1 MILSQTEVLMTQL
14 LFPPRAV
21 LTAIALLAFAAAP
34 SQGPRAAAQDGGTP
48 APVSIDDFE
57 SYTVGT
63 FPEEWIFVT
72 RDKEI
77 KSYKEA
83 EEPGE
88 TIKVMEQ
95 DGNQFV
101 RFIIEDEAV
110 RYSRRNGED
119 FTWNLQ
125 KHPRLQWQWR
135 ALHLPEGASERD
147 KNDSGAA
154 LYVTFGSDWLG
165 RPKSIKYTYSS
176 TLPVGTVVS
185 FGPLKV
191 IVVDSG
197 TAPATGTWK
206 TVQRNVADDYRQ
218 VFGGTPPKKPVSITL
233 WSDSDTTH
241 DYAKVDFDDIRLLP
255 PYRR

>member
-1 MILSQTEVLMTQL
+1 MIRLVSLSRF
-14 LFPPRAV
+14 LFLAF
-21 LTAIALLAFAAAP
+21 ALLAFAVVP
-34 SQGPRAAAQDGGTP
+34 LHGPRAAAQSENGGRP
-48 APVSIDDFE
+48 APVLVDDFE
-57 SYTVGT
+57 SYSVGT

-72 RDKEI
+72 RDKEV
-77 KSYKEA
+77 KSYKEV

-88 TIKVMEQ
+88 TIEVREEN
-95 DGNQFV
+95 GNQFV
-101 RFIIEDEAV
+101 RFIIENEAV
-110 RYSRRNGED
+110 RYTRRNGED
-119 FTWNLQ
+119 FRWNLQ
-125 KHPRLQWQWR
+125 RHPRLQWRWR

-176 TLPVGTVVS
+176 TLPVGTVVE

-197 TAPATGTWK
+197 TEPGVGTWQ
-206 TVQRNVADDYRQ
+206 TVQRNVINDYRQ
-218 VFGGTPPKKPVSITL
+218 VFGGDPPDKPLSITL

-241 DYAKVDFDDIRLLP
+241 GLAKVDFDDIRLLP
-255 PYRR
+255 SHRQ